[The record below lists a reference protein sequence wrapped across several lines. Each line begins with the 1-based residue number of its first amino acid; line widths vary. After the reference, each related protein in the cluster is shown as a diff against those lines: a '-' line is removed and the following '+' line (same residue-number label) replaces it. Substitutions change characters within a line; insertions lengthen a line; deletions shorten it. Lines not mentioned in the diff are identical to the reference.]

1 MRLIDA
7 DELLK
12 EYDEEHE
19 GPPGR
24 ARELIENAPTIGHY
38 GKWKVLTEHRITSTL
53 VRCSVCNSTVAVFE
67 DDFMKFKYCPNC
79 GIKMEQYIR
88 EN

>member
-7 DELLK
+7 DDLLK
-12 EYDEEHE
+12 QYDKEHE

-53 VRCSVCNSTVAVFE
+53 VRC
-67 DDFMKFKYCPNC
+67 KYA
-79 GIKMEQYIR
+79 IR
-88 EN
+88 RLLYSRTIL